1 MPKLPIKQSLFIF
14 ANIFLILSFF
24 MEKKWPL
31 ISLLNEYMKNLVIP
45 FLTIIITIQLSRENR
60 QMAGDNRQ
68 LVGDDL
74 ENRPLAQE
82 NLQINGDIENS
93 QLARNDYQIEGQNDP
108 LAGDNHQ
115 LGGENPQ
122 LAGENTLRNNA
133 NDSNEN
139 SNVLAEGKDGQHE
152 ESESGQAY
160 NVPSSNCNNFSE
172 INKIYKKKNN
182 D

>member
-122 LAGENTLRNNA
+122 LAGENTIPL
-133 NDSNEN
+133 
-139 SNVLAEGKDGQHE
+139 
-152 ESESGQAY
+152 
-160 NVPSSNCNNFSE
+160 E
-172 INKIYKKKNN
+172 IMQMIPMKILTFWQKERTASMKNLN
-182 D
+182 LDKLIMFPLQIVIILVK